1 MVKEDRV
8 QELDKVITKKKNLSF
23 FLIMFP
29 SALLAVIP
37 SSFNG
42 NIFYPIVLKV
52 LILFY
57 QYFIAKN
64 FIESAYD

>member
-1 MVKEDRV
+1 MEKKIDV
-8 QELDKVITKKKNLSF
+8 LTKRKNMSF

-29 SALLAVIP
+29 SALLALIP
-37 SSFNG
+37 NSFNG

-57 QYFIAKN
+57 QYFIVKN
-64 FIESAYD
+64 FVESAYD